1 MATID
6 KPEMAAKTG
15 ETDVPD
21 PDLKNISSI
30 QEAEIVDNR
39 NGTFHRSFSPRQ
51 IHVSFSLPPTLPMY

>member
-1 MATID
+1 MATMN
-6 KPEMAAKTG
+6 KPDMAPKAG
-15 ETDVPD
+15 ETDIPD

-51 IHVSFSLPPTLPMY
+51 IHVRS